1 LEGSKRHF
9 HGIASELLKIN
20 RANLDKLCGY
30 GRWKPRFL
38 YPITLKV
45 ESIDEEDAANDIEI
59 TLDGFRQGT
68 VTIELD
74 ETQAND
80 LAIQIGQVLQDRAN
94 QRTEQAIM
102 ITP

>member
-1 LEGSKRHF
+1 MET
-9 HGIASELLKIN
+9 
-20 RANLDKLCGY
+20 
-30 GRWKPRFL
+30 L
-38 YPITLKV
+38 YPITLTV
-45 ESIDEEDAANDIEI
+45 ESIEEPDAANDIEI

-80 LAIQIGQVLQDRAN
+80 LAIQISQVLQDRAD

-102 ITP
+102 SQAPAEAEAISQ

>member
-1 LEGSKRHF
+1 MRTYGERN
-9 HGIASELLKIN
+9 KIMET
-20 RANLDKLCGY
+20 
-30 GRWKPRFL
+30 L

-45 ESIDEEDAANDIEI
+45 ESIEEPDAANDIEI
-59 TLDGFRQGT
+59 TLDGFRQET

-80 LAIQIGQVLQDRAN
+80 LAIQIGQVLQDRAD

-102 ITP
+102 SQAPAEAEAISQ